1 MFVGV
6 SNDGEAFGLTLDEI
20 DKIKTKE
27 GMRKCNRLEFGF
39 FRT

>member
-20 DKIKTKE
+20 DRIKNLVA
-27 GMRKCNRLEFGF
+27 RINDRNIFLYA
-39 FRT
+39 RV